1 MISSENMVAKI
12 AIKRIWL
19 LLKQRKAANTKF
31 AAF

>member
-1 MISSENMVAKI
+1 MVAKI